1 MQITRRHILALTVA
15 APALAFSTRSAM
27 AATPSIY
34 AEDGIAVDGTDVV
47 GYFTQN
53 APVAGDANITHD
65 YMGATWR
72 FSSTENRDLF
82 AADPEKYAP
91 QYGGYCAF
99 AVSQGYTAST
109 IPEAWSIVDD
119 KLYLNFSRRVQRR
132 WERDIP
138 GHIAAADANWPSV
151 LSA

>member
-1 MQITRRHILALTVA
+1 MQITRRHLLALTAA
-15 APALAFSTRSAM
+15 APALALSTRAAL

-47 GYFTQN
+47 GYFTEG
-53 APVAGDANITHD
+53 APVPGDPAITHD
-65 YMGATWR
+65 HMGATWR
-72 FSSTENRDLF
+72 FASTENRDLF

-109 IPEAWSIVDD
+109 VPEAWSIVDD

-151 LSA
+151 LNA